1 MIHRTSIA
9 VGILLTV
16 CSSTALADVAKGK
29 ALYDQLCTSCHGA
42 AGKGDGPVGA
52 ALPADQKPRNLADHS
67 GYKFAKDDAKFTE
80 LLKKGGQAVGLSVL
94 MPPQAQLSDADIAS
108 VIEYVK
114 TLK

>member
-1 MIHRTSIA
+1 MTPANKIVLGT
-9 VGILLTV
+9 VLVLLAG
-16 CSSTALADVAKGK
+16 SAFADAAKGK
-29 ALYDQLCTSCHGA
+29 ALYEQLCISCHGA
-42 AGKGDGPVGA
+42 TGKGDGPVGG
-52 ALPADQKPRNLADHS
+52 ALPADQKPRNLSDQAS
-67 GYKFAKDDAKFTE
+67 YKFAKDDAKFAE